1 MSETQTRRYTHIVKR
16 QSGYM
21 AGWHHSRE
29 EAVAFEAEC
38 NFAVPGDPAHTEE
51 LDGDEAWDGL
61 VAEAAERQGVPV
73 AEILARYPETREP
86 YPSQEYDDATYA
98 LNHPENELS

>member
-16 QSGYM
+16 QSGYV

-51 LDGDEAWDGL
+51 LEGDEAWDAAMAKFGL
-61 VAEAAERQGVPV
+61 VWDEASRQYV
-73 AEILARYPETREP
+73 
-86 YPSQEYDDATYA
+86 DAG
-98 LNHPENELS
+98 EKS

>member
-16 QSGYM
+16 QSGYI
-21 AGWHHSRE
+21 AGWFHSRE

-51 LDGDEAWDGL
+51 IEGDEAWDGL
-61 VAEAAERQGVPV
+61 VTSEDVARSPFIDSGSFPEALEA
-73 AEILARYPETREP
+73 
-86 YPSQEYDDATYA
+86 
-98 LNHPENELS
+98 